1 MAHRCVCWCGV
12 GGQKALAIRTH
23 GPDGP
28 VLMDAGAILS
38 QDYALKLKKSG
49 AQVFSERQSLTEL

>member
-12 GGQKALAIRTH
+12 GGQKALVIRTH

-28 VLMDAGAILS
+28 VLIEAGAILS
-38 QDYALKLKKSG
+38 QEDYALKLKKSG
-49 AQVFSERQSLTEL
+49 AQVFNE

>member
-28 VLMDAGAILS
+28 VLMEAGAILS
-38 QDYALKLKKSG
+38 QEDYALKLKKSG
-49 AQVFSERQSLTEL
+49 AQMFNE